1 MHNRV
6 FGYPEATSLIIA
18 AMVGTGVF
26 TSLGFQVQAIPSS
39 SAILLLWVLGGIA
52 SLCGALSYAELGAA
66 LPRSGG
72 EYHLLSSVYSPTLGF
87 IAGLGS
93 IVAGI
98 AAPVAVAAV
107 AFGKYAG
114 NVMSVWIS
122 PAVLSPI
129 TLGTVLAVGV
139 IILVTI
145 VHSSHIRLGAL
156 LHSGVTY
163 FNLALICSFIGIA
176 LVWGKE
182 TNVRILPQA
191 SDLNFILSPS
201 YAVSFVYVVYAYL
214 GWNSSIYV
222 LDEVQ
227 NPQKTLPR
235 SVLSG
240 VAIVTGL
247 YLLLNYSFLRTA
259 PMLEFAGK
267 VDVGNYAATS
277 LLGNVGGLVMNGLIA
292 LALLATV
299 SSYTVLAP
307 RVWKVM
313 GDDYPLLKP
322 ASLLAPNGAP
332 RRAFLLQAAISILMV
347 LTSTFDAILVYA
359 GFILNVFNC
368 LAVVGVIVLRRKM
381 PLATHPRPYK
391 AWGYPLTPL
400 VFAAIS
406 FWMIVL
412 VVRERPVESGFVLLT
427 FALGYA
433 LSAWNNKRSQKS

>member
-1 MHNRV
+1 MHHRV
-6 FGYPEATSLIIA
+6 FGYREATSLIIA

-39 SAILLLWVLGGIA
+39 SAILLLWVLGGVA
-52 SLCGALSYAELGAA
+52 SLCGALSYAELGAT

-72 EYHLLSSVYSPTLGF
+72 EYHLLSSVYNPTLGF

-114 NVMSVWIS
+114 NVLGSVI
-122 PAVLSPI
+122 PLPPE

-139 IILVTI
+139 ICVVTI

-156 LHSGVTY
+156 LHSGITI
-163 FNLALICSFIGIA
+163 FNLVLICGFIVIA

-191 SDLNFILSPS
+191 SDLDFMLSPS

-259 PMLEFAGK
+259 PMLDFSGK
-267 VDVGNYAATS
+267 VDVGNYAATA
-277 LLGNVGGLVMNGLIA
+277 LLGAKGGVVMNALIA
-292 LALLATV
+292 LALLTTV

-332 RRAFLLQAAISILMV
+332 RRAFVLQAVISIVMV

-368 LAVVGVIVLRRKM
+368 LAVVGVIVLRKKM
-381 PLATHPRPYK
+381 PLASTPRPYK
-391 AWGYPLTPL
+391 AWGYPATPL
-400 VFAAIS
+400 IFAAIS
-406 FWMIVL
+406 VWMIVL
-412 VVRERPVESGFVLLT
+412 VVRERPVESGFVLAT
-427 FALGYA
+427 FAVGYA
-433 LSAWNNKRSQKS
+433 LSAWNMRRSKV